1 MVNFRVSHTPKVQT
15 GRKSERCRRSVRM
28 LNNCSVKQIL
38 LMSLYENNKKASTM
52 REIVVE
58 AFYYRNTQALY
69 PSPRMVCMVKSSLC
83 SNRFRRRPI
92 CTLTVADVESD
103 SGPQISSMS
112 CSLVKIWFG

>member
-1 MVNFRVSHTPKVQT
+1 MSTT
-15 GRKSERCRRSVRM
+15 RRRYR
-28 LNNCSVKQIL
+28 QGE
-38 LMSLYENNKKASTM
+38 SLRDAYKKASTM

-58 AFYYRNTQALY
+58 AFYYRNTHALY

-112 CSLVKIWFG
+112 WSLVKIWFG